1 MVACFVNRGRAFFA
15 QSFLAGQE
23 GLLRIRKT
31 PKPDWKNQKYLRQEA
46 ALLTTGASNAFSRRC
61 TLISDFAP
69 PLRTLDS
76 WFDQKRP
83 SGEHCSC
90 AFAKARGS
98 PGFHKKIPPDSRYP
112 DAGHTECI
120 RLLPVLAQSAIR
132 APLLL
137 IQFCLYSLQFSL

>member
-61 TLISDFAP
+61 TLISDLAP
-69 PLRTLDS
+69 P
-76 WFDQKRP
+76 P
-83 SGEHCSC
+83 SELLILGLIR
-90 AFAKARGS
+90 KGRQGS
-98 PGFHKKIPPDSRYP
+98 IVHV
-112 DAGHTECI
+112 
-120 RLLPVLAQSAIR
+120 LLPKLAVLLVFIKKYRRILVILMQVIR
-132 APLLL
+132 NASGSFRCWLNQL
-137 IQFCLYSLQFSL
+137 